1 MLSECFNRCCACI
14 ASSLCPVIAM
24 AAEPESST
32 FRRASDSVQ
41 HLVRTSVAREMDDY
55 MRWIAQTFPH
65 SVLHGDP
72 RSYSQVV
79 RAFLEHCPRASY
91 EYAELVE
98 LFVGISEF
106 RYANMAMVT
115 FLEDMVRLMK
125 EDDYEDAEL
134 QGNMHE
140 FIQRTLREQ
149 PNARIN
155 DDKTYGGVLNEF
167 LGEVQQGTVT
177 YKRAL
182 FKFRSM
188 SNVHEFM
195 SEIAWLMVLRPV

>member
-1 MLSECFNRCCACI
+1 M
-14 ASSLCPVIAM
+14 
-24 AAEPESST
+24 
-32 FRRASDSVQ
+32 Q